1 MLKQYC
7 HRFNNKIHIKHRL
20 QWSGLLILFS
30 ALGSMRDETLLLV
43 SARKINQQ
51 TSYRI
56 FFQCE
61 LKFLNTQCQIF
72 VNSVLFVGWKRL
84 LKVTAVILLLKSED
98 PKKARHAKYV
108 RVHI

>member
-1 MLKQYC
+1 MKHCYLFLPARSINKQVIG
-7 HRFNNKIHIKHRL
+7 F
-20 QWSGLLILFS
+20 
-30 ALGSMRDETLLLV
+30 
-43 SARKINQQ
+43 
-51 TSYRI
+51 